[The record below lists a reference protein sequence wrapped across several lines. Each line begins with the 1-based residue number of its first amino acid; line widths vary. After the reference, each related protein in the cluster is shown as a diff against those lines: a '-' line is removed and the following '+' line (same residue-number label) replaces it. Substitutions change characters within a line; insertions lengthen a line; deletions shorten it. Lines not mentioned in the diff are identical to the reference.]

1 MALADIFNNGSD
13 PSTFVDENNL
23 RQMSDD
29 SELEKIV
36 KDVAAKNTKA
46 VDDYKKGKAASL
58 QFLAGQVMAA
68 TKGRAN
74 PETVQKLLK
83 NILK

>member
-1 MALADIFNNGSD
+1 
-13 PSTFVDENNL
+13 
-23 RQMSDD
+23 MSDD
-29 SELEKIV
+29 SELEKVIKNV
-36 KDVAAKNTKA
+36 VEKNPKAA
-46 VDDYKKGKAASL
+46 DDYKKGKSASL

-68 TKGRAN
+68 TKGRAK